1 MWLQGARL
9 TVDTETLSDETNRIV
24 DSRSGTG
31 SAANPSEVNTEKIF
45 VNHLKILQY
54 ASFQPEDMSETEQL
68 VPNSDNNGFVN

>member
-31 SAANPSEVNTEKIF
+31 SAANPSEVSTEKIF
-45 VNHLKILQY
+45 GK
-54 ASFQPEDMSETEQL
+54 PTENIYNMLHFSQRTCRKL
-68 VPNSDNNGFVN
+68 NNWFRTARTMAL

>member
-31 SAANPSEVNTEKIF
+31 SAANPSEVSTEKF
-45 VNHLKILQY
+45 FGNHLKIFTICFIS
-54 ASFQPEDMSETEQL
+54 ARGH
-68 VPNSDNNGFVN
+68 VGN